1 MEISRRRVLAFLS
14 AGTGVVVLVACGQQE
29 VSPNGTTAGAEP
41 VARAAVAPAPTAT
54 PEPRVVTVYSGR
66 SENLVGPL
74 MQTVLERTGLDVA
87 VRYGSTSEMAATI
100 LEEGSNSPA
109 DLFFAQDAGA
119 LGALAREGMLEPLPS
134 RILSR
139 VPDRFRSPV
148 GEWVGLSGRARVV
161 VYNTDLVKEGDL
173 PDSILGFTDERWLGR
188 LGWAPSNGSFQAFV
202 TGLRVQLGEE
212 AARDWLE
219 GILANDPAVFPKN
232 TLIVEAVITGEIDAG
247 FVNHYYLMRQLAER
261 PDVPASNYFFTDGDP
276 GALVNVAGAGLLRT
290 SENKGAAIELIEFF
304 LRDETQRY
312 FADAT
317 FEYPLVDG
325 VAAHGGLP
333 SLAEIETPRIDL
345 SDLEDLRGT
354 LQLLQDVEA
363 L

>member
-1 MEISRRRVLAFLS
+1 MEISRRRALTFLS
-14 AGTGVVVLVACGQQE
+14 AGSGLAVLVACGRRE
-29 VSPNGTTAGAEP
+29 DSPNGTAAERR
-41 VARAAVAPAPTAT
+41 VA
-54 PEPRVVTVYSGR
+54 TVYSGR

-74 MQTVLERTGLDVA
+74 MQVVLDRTGLDVA

-100 LEEGSNSPA
+100 LEEGLNSPA

-119 LGALAREGMLEPLPS
+119 LGALAREGLLAPLPS

-139 VPDRFRSPV
+139 VPDRFRSPA

-161 VYNTDLVKEGDL
+161 VYNTDLLKEGDL

-212 AARDWLE
+212 AAREWLE
-219 GILANDPAVFPKN
+219 GILANAPAVFPKN
-232 TLIVEAVITGEIDAG
+232 TPIVEAVITGEIDAG

-261 PDVPASNYFFTDGDP
+261 PDVPAANYFFTDGDP
-276 GALVNVAGAGLLRT
+276 GALVNVAGVGILQT
-290 SENKGAAIELIEFF
+290 SKHKEASIELIEF
-304 LRDETQRY
+304 LLSDETQRY

-325 VAAHGGLP
+325 VAAHAGLP
-333 SLAEIETPRIDL
+333 SLAEIETPSIDL

-354 LQLLQDVEA
+354 LDLLQDVGA